1 MIKRYFIQHLRQPA
15 QAGKPP
21 QVYVHDSD
29 NAAVADIACV
39 RQSNKQNSV
48 FWKPLNVNRST
59 PINLLAW

>member
-1 MIKRYFIQHLRQPA
+1 MLKCWITQINDQTLLHSHLRQPA

-48 FWKPLNVNRST
+48 FWNHLM
-59 PINLLAW
+59 